1 MYDNTCKFLVENFS
15 KDFATWLLGKPI
27 ELTKLE
33 PSELASDPIR
43 ADSVIL
49 LESAEIIVH
58 LEFQTKTDDTIPYRM
73 ANYWLRLYGKYPN
86 REIHQTV
93 IYLRPTN
100 SRLAY
105 QTSFNSTKLN
115 HEFNVIRLWEQPTE
129 IFQQYQGLLPLAVL
143 TKTPNPE
150 ATLRDIAKLIDQI
163 EDQKVK
169 IDVTAATS
177 IISGLAL
184 TKEIIQRL
192 LRSEIMK
199 ESVIYQ
205 EILLE
210 GLAEG
215 KFQATNQIAL
225 NMLRSNIAVEMI
237 AQVTGLTLK
246 QIQKLQKTSTKS
258 TKQPQPTKSPR
269 RSPKK

>member
-1 MYDNTCKFLVENFS
+1 MS
-15 KDFATWLLGKPI
+15 K
-27 ELTKLE
+27 
-33 PSELASDPIR
+33 R
-43 ADSVIL
+43 
-49 LESAEIIVH
+49 
-58 LEFQTKTDDTIPYRM
+58 
-73 ANYWLRLYGKYPN
+73 
-86 REIHQTV
+86 
-93 IYLRPTN
+93 
-100 SRLAY
+100 
-105 QTSFNSTKLN
+105 
-115 HEFNVIRLWEQPTE
+115 QP
-129 IFQQYQGLLPLAVL
+129 LPLTIL
-143 TKTPNPE
+143 TKTANPG
-150 ATLRDIAKLIDQI
+150 ATLREIAKLIDNN
-163 EDQKVK
+163 EDQQVK

-184 TKEIIQRL
+184 NKDIIQRL

-215 KFQATNQIAL
+215 EAKGLIKATNQIAL

-246 QIQKLQKTSTKS
+246 QVQKLQKSSAK
-258 TKQPQPTKSPR
+258 KPQPTKMPR